1 MDRCINGGQNHVS
14 LYSPIAI
21 AGHRLTDLRPPSLS
35 TITGVDAAIQIS
47 CYQFYG
53 TQIRPLHD
61 SSTSIAPSRGM
72 DRHALNTTSISDT
85 TIQDKMHVY
94 IQPAVPWLG
103 EHIKSFIREHVPGA
117 VFIDDFDDFPSDAS
131 TVFQYCDG
139 WALNRNFALLNTAQS
154 ALINAYPS
162 SDALARKDYLSK
174 VIEFWAAKRP
184 DSILRTNVPLTVRL
198 SLDYAEYVDEALTAA
213 DDLTLLSS
221 LEENELKVAKE
232 REWWILKPALVD
244 CGAGIRLFSTM
255 DELASCLELAEYE
268 VDEDEESDLSEQAV
282 EVSGKPANDAE
293 HGNPNGF
300 SPTLNIPGLSS
311 LDALVTATGAL
322 SLEGGKNGIQRTPK
336 PQYVFKEGGRIPSAQ
351 IREFVA
357 QQYIISIP
365 PMEKRKWH
373 ARAYVLAMGRLE
385 VYVFKEMLALL
396 AGEDYEPP
404 WLNPSLK
411 ASLTNTALQDEDVFV
426 NKESMRDFWAAPDD
440 LLPGDW
446 KSSVFDQ
453 VCSISGELFRAAAH
467 TMADKFTTVNKC
479 FELFAVDFL
488 IDTNGTAWLLEVN
501 ETPAFYDVG
510 IAGPLAVRLMES
522 VVCLSMEHM
531 GQIPPGNEKNE
542 LVKRRMI
549 RVLDEREKLAKSNIT
564 EILPE
569 N

>member
-1 MDRCINGGQNHVS
+1 MDRCINGRQNNVF
-14 LYSPIAI
+14 LYFSIAI
-21 AGHRLTDLRPPSLS
+21 AGRRLTDFRPPSLP
-35 TITGVDAAIQIS
+35 TVTGVDAAIHIT
-47 CYQFYG
+47 CNQFYG

-72 DRHALNTTSISDT
+72 DRHALNKSSISDT
-85 TIQDKMHVY
+85 KIQDKMHVY

-103 EHIKSFIREHVPGA
+103 EHIKSFIREHVPDA
-117 VFIDDFDDFPSDAS
+117 VFIDDFDDFPSDAK

-139 WALNRNFALLNTAQS
+139 WELNRNFAVLNTAQS

-174 VIEFWAAKRP
+174 VIEFWTAKRP
-184 DSILRTNVPLTVRL
+184 DSILRTNAPLTVRL

-213 DDLTLLSS
+213 DDLTLLAS
-221 LEENELKVAKE
+221 LEENELKAAKE

-255 DELASCLELAEYE
+255 DELANCLELAEYE
-268 VDEDEESDLSEQAV
+268 DDDDSDPSEQAV
-282 EVSGKPANDAE
+282 EANGKPVNGVE
-293 HGNPNGF
+293 HGNPNDF
-300 SPTLNIPGLSS
+300 SPTLTIPGLNS
-311 LDALVTATGAL
+311 LDALVTATGAM
-322 SLEGGKNGIQRTPK
+322 SLEGAKNGIQRPRK
-336 PQYVFKEGGRIPSAQ
+336 PQYVFREGGRIPSAQ

-357 QQYIISIP
+357 QRYIISIP

-411 ASLTNTALQDEDVFV
+411 SSLTNTALQDEDVFV

-446 KSSVFDQ
+446 KSSIFDQ
-453 VCSISGELFRAAAH
+453 VCRISGELFRAAAH

-479 FELFAVDFL
+479 FELFAGDFL

-501 ETPAFYDVG
+501 ETPAFYGVG

-522 VVCLSMEHM
+522 VVCISMEHM
-531 GQIPPGNEKNE
+531 GQIQPGTEQNA
-542 LVKRRMI
+542 LAKRRMVQ
-549 RVLDEREKLAKSNIT
+549 VLDERDKLAKSNIT